1 MIEINKSNKIT
12 NLSDADFLAF
22 LYAERNRENSLNEY
36 QGWNN
41 WALVGA
47 FVTVV
52 CAGYAV
58 LKNCCTFN
66 WNDVFYYSVGIIPFF
81 LIYHTWWRAFKRER
95 GVDFYKVRMLKEIA
109 PYVQIVF
116 VLICAIAATII
127 IPIIDGFNVTFWW
140 WVAVIA
146 VYIIAIILVFI
157 FRNKII
163 PAFYQE
169 LFLPWFWGNTVLVGI
184 MGAVLAT
191 AGGKSFRMSES
202 SLYSAEFTV
211 AACIT
216 ACFIIVFIFITINT
230 NNKSVRR
237 FDKIIDNYIYTNDTK
252 EETYRRIAINRMGYG
267 VMEACD
273 KEFNEINRLMK
284 TLVEDDKYIES
295 IEVLLDNDQ
304 FTINHLHDFDNKVK
318 TVCENQTIILELSQK
333 LSGKLKEIINVV
345 PIYKSIPEL
354 DYIINTS
361 VANGK
366 RIDALSA
373 KTKRVIGKIE
383 KHIIRDNNA

>member
-1 MIEINKSNKIT
+1 M
-12 NLSDADFLAF
+12 
-22 LYAERNRENSLNEY
+22 
-36 QGWNN
+36 
-41 WALVGA
+41 
-47 FVTVV
+47 
-52 CAGYAV
+52 
-58 LKNCCTFN
+58 
-66 WNDVFYYSVGIIPFF
+66 
-81 LIYHTWWRAFKRER
+81 
-95 GVDFYKVRMLKEIA
+95 
-109 PYVQIVF
+109 
-116 VLICAIAATII
+116 
-127 IPIIDGFNVTFWW
+127 
-140 WVAVIA
+140 
-146 VYIIAIILVFI
+146 
-157 FRNKII
+157 
-163 PAFYQE
+163 
-169 LFLPWFWGNTVLVGI
+169 LVGI

-216 ACFIIVFIFITINT
+216 ACFIIVFIFTTINT

-284 TLVEDDKYIES
+284 TLVEDDQYIES